1 MYMLNWLIATNHPW
15 WQPCFCHCEHLY
27 TLLMRDFPLNP
38 PPTRVSTEALA
49 NADERIGEMFLTDR
63 VPDDEELMV
72 GGVVWEWL
80 AL

>member
-1 MYMLNWLIATNHPW
+1 
-15 WQPCFCHCEHLY
+15 
-27 TLLMRDFPLNP
+27 MRDFPLNP

-72 GGVVWEWL
+72 GGVLWEWL
-80 AL
+80 ALCTCHVTVM